1 MPTATKATRAR
12 VSLTPLPSLADADL
26 VRRARDGDERAFEE
40 IVRRYRAPLIRYS
53 ARHVG
58 KDHAED
64 VTQHAL
70 SKAAVHLRED
80 PRPIHLRAW
89 LYRVAHNAAI
99 NMRTRKDWGHEELS
113 PDIDGVPQPPEIAA
127 QRGEVRQVVSDLDRL
142 PDRQRTALLL
152 SVFEGL
158 GYDEIASR
166 LDTSPNS
173 VRALLSRAR
182 AQLRKGAA
190 ALAPLPL
197 IHALWR
203 KVWGFANAAGGE
215 GGVAAGG
222 GVVQAKMIAIAATTV
237 VAGAA
242 TAGRANSQDRDP
254 AAARAPGRRRHPP
267 IEAAGASRDH
277 LQPGHHDRRGRRQA
291 GRRPA
296 RAPAP
301 PRSPRAGRGAG
312 GRGAARDRAA
322 ARRGG
327 AAGRAA
333 RRPAVEQTDKDPPPD
348 DAEPP
353 PDGNNPPPDGN
364 PPPEQARPR
373 QASSPRAWSRRA
385 SATAPAA
392 PLNFGFRPLCVREGA
407 RRFCSRW
414 GLPAPSAG
422 MGGDR
427 ARFQVRG
434 SRGTRLGRP
443 GRGAGAPRRM
453 RLGLRRLPPPTRGL
467 PCRNS
472 ASRSCC
478 PSPSPRS

>member
-12 VSLTPLPSLADADL
+12 VPLTPLPSLADADL

-113 PDIDGVPQPPEIAA
+113 PDIDGVPQPPDIAA
-127 QRGEVRQVVSDLDRL
+127 QRGAVRQVVSDLDRL

-190 ALAPLPL
+190 ALAPIPL
-197 IHALWR
+197 LHSLGR
-203 KVWGFANAAGGE
+203 KVWGFATAAGGE
-215 GGVAAGG
+215 SGVAAGSG
-222 GVVQAKMIAIAATTV
+222 LVQAKLVAIAATTV

-242 TAGRANSQDRDP
+242 TAGRASSEDRDP
-254 AAARAPGRRRHPP
+254 ASAGPPAA
-267 IEAAGASRDH
+267 S
-277 LQPGHHDRRGRRQA
+277 
-291 GRRPA
+291 
-296 RAPAP
+296 APAP
-301 PRSPRAGRGAG
+301 ESPSSNAIALNPDTLM
-312 GRGAARDRAA
+312 AEADAERDAA
-322 ARRGG
+322 APKPE
-327 AAGRAA
+327 
-333 RRPAVEQTDKDPPPD
+333 RPAAEEPPPPAEPVVEEPPPAEPSPAEEVPPAEPPADPGSEQTDKDPPPGETEPPPD
-348 DAEPP
+348 GNEPP
-353 PDGNNPPPDGN
+353 PDGNNPSPDPEG
-364 PPPEQARPR
+364 PPE
-373 QASSPRAWSRRA
+373 SGFI
-385 SATAPAA
+385 AP
-392 PLNFGFRPLCVREGA
+392 
-407 RRFCSRW
+407 
-414 GLPAPSAG
+414 G
-422 MGGDR
+422 M
-427 ARFQVRG
+427 V
-434 SRGTRLGRP
+434 
-443 GRGAGAPRRM
+443 APR
-453 RLGLRRLPPPTRGL
+453 
-467 PCRNS
+467 
-472 ASRSCC
+472 
-478 PSPSPRS
+478 